1 MWAPPTQCNV
11 NTISAAPSSISATAS
26 WMRVRTIR
34 FFSRASVVGADQTAW
49 KPLASTSRETGGKTP
64 KERRRHARRFAS
76 RRRPPG

>member
-1 MWAPPTQCNV
+1 MWAPPTRCNV

-49 KPLASTSRETGGKTP
+49 TSLASTSRETGGKTA
-64 KERRRHARRFAS
+64 EGAAAS
-76 RRRPPG
+76 CSAIRVS